1 MVQVEKSA
9 NRFFYLHGVNG
20 HITAERLTA
29 DANAVTITCTSP
41 YFPGRVLLV
50 EVVKRKDSC
59 YVVGYEIRTDNGTI
73 EQPFSVPLPGPTVQE
88 VVTAIINDSFRG
100 RIGI

>member
-1 MVQVEKSA
+1 MIQVEKPA

-20 HITAERLTA
+20 HISADLAA
-29 DANAVTITCTSP
+29 DANAVIITCTSP

-50 EVVKRKDSC
+50 EVVKRKSR
-59 YVVGYEIRTDNGTI
+59 YVVGYEIRTDKGTI
-73 EQPFSVPLPGPTVQE
+73 EQPFSVPLSGPTVQE

-100 RIGI
+100 MIGI